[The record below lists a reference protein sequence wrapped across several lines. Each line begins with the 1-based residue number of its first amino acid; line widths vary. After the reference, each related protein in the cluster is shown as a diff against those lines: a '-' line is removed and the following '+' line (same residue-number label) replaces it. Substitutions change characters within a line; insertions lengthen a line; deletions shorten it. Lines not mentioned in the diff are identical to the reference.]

1 MLFFCIRKKHNI
13 SEESVFSQFF
23 YPIFFIIRY
32 ESLGKQ

>member
-13 SEESVFSQFF
+13 SEESVFSQ
-23 YPIFFIIRY
+23 ILSHFFIIRY